1 MIKDSKSPPLSS
13 SPLSPHLVAIL
24 QALLVTF
31 LWSLSWV
38 FIKLAL
44 REEVPPISF
53 AALRYLLA
61 AASLLPLIVA
71 NPNARAVLRAL
82 NPRQWMA
89 LSVLG
94 VVYYT
99 ATQGLQYIALDLLP
113 AATLT
118 LLLSMTPVM
127 VALASQRSLGERL
140 SWMQWAG
147 LALATGGT
155 LLYFFPVALP
165 PDQAIG
171 VGIGL
176 LTLLAN
182 AASALLGRKLN
193 QSIPMPL
200 VVTGISMTIG
210 AILMM
215 GVGVAAEG
223 IVAFSWQTWLI
234 IIFLAVVNT
243 AVAFTLWNHT
253 LRTLTAV
260 ESSVINNT
268 MTVQI
273 AILAFLFLGETLNF
287 QQILGLG
294 VTVLGVLAVQLGRGR

>member
-1 MIKDSKSPPLSS
+1 MRSESETPITTPR
-13 SPLSPHLVAIL
+13 LSPHLVAML

-38 FIKLAL
+38 FIKLGL
-44 REEVPPISF
+44 REAVPPITF

-61 AASLLPLIVA
+61 AACLIPLILV
-71 NPNARAVLRAL
+71 NPRARAAIAEL
-82 NPRQWMA
+82 NPRHLMG
-89 LSVLG
+89 LTLLG
-94 VVYYT
+94 AIYYT
-99 ATQGLQYIALDLLP
+99 ATQGLQYAALALLP

-118 LLLSMTPVM
+118 LLLSMTPVI
-127 VALASQRSLGERL
+127 VAIVAQRSLGERL
-140 SWMQWAG
+140 SWMQWLG

-155 LLYFFPVALP
+155 LLYFYPIALP
-165 PDQAIG
+165 PEQAVG
-171 VGIGL
+171 VGLGVVA
-176 LTLLAN
+176 LLAN
-182 AASALLGRKLN
+182 ATSALMGRKIN
-193 QSIPMPL
+193 QTIPMPL

-210 AILMM
+210 AILMT
-215 GVGVAAEG
+215 GVGVALEG
-223 IVAFSWQTWLI
+223 IVTLSLQTWLI

-273 AILAFLFLGETLNF
+273 ALLAFLVLGESLNP
-287 QQILGLG
+287 QQIWGLG
-294 VTVLGVLAVQLGRGR
+294 VTVIGVLAVQLGRGK

>member
-1 MIKDSKSPPLSS
+1 MHSESETTITTPR
-13 SPLSPHLVAIL
+13 LSPHRVAIF

-38 FIKLAL
+38 FIKIGL
-44 REEVPPISF
+44 REAVPPITF
-53 AALRYLLA
+53 AALRYLIA
-61 AASLLPLIVA
+61 AACLIPLILV
-71 NPNARAVLRAL
+71 NPRARA
-82 NPRQWMA
+82 A
-89 LSVLG
+89 LSALTTRQLVGLTLLG
-94 VVYYT
+94 AVYYT
-99 ATQGLQYIALDLLP
+99 TTQGLQYVALALLP

-118 LLLSMTPVM
+118 LLLSMTPVI
-127 VALASQRSLGERL
+127 VAIAAQRSLGEHL

-155 LLYFFPVALP
+155 IGYFYPIALP
-165 PDQAIG
+165 PEQAVG
-171 VGIGL
+171 VGIGVL
-176 LTLLAN
+176 GLLAN
-182 AASALLGRKLN
+182 AASALMGRKIN
-193 QSIPMPL
+193 QAIPVPL

-210 AILMM
+210 AVLMA
-215 GVGVAAEG
+215 GVGVALDG
-223 IVAFSWQTWLI
+223 IVALSWQTWLI

-273 AILAFLFLGETLNF
+273 ALLAFLFLGESLNP
-287 QQILGLG
+287 QQIMGLG
-294 VTVLGVLAVQLGRGR
+294 VTVIGVLAVQLGRGR

>member
-1 MIKDSKSPPLSS
+1 MRSESEAPITTPRF
-13 SPLSPHLVAIL
+13 SPHLVAIL

-38 FIKLAL
+38 FIKLGL
-44 REEVPPISF
+44 REEVPPITF
-53 AALRYLLA
+53 AALRYLI
-61 AASLLPLIVA
+61 ASACVIALILV
-71 NPNARAVLRAL
+71 NPRARAALRSL
-82 NPRQWMA
+82 NSRH
-89 LSVLG
+89 LSGLTLLG
-94 VVYYT
+94 AVYYT
-99 ATQGLQYIALDLLP
+99 TTQGLQYVALDLLP

-118 LLLSMTPVM
+118 LLLSMTPVI
-127 VALASQRSLGERL
+127 VAIAAQRSPGEHL

-155 LLYFFPVALP
+155 IGYFYPIALP
-165 PDQAIG
+165 PEQAVG
-171 VGIGL
+171 VGIGVL
-176 LTLLAN
+176 GLLAN
-182 AASALLGRKLN
+182 AASALMGRKIN
-193 QSIPMPL
+193 QAIPVPL
-200 VVTGISMTIG
+200 VVTGVSMTIG
-210 AILMM
+210 AILMA
-215 GVGVAAEG
+215 GVGVALEG
-223 IVAFSWQTWLI
+223 IVALSWQTWLI

-273 AILAFLFLGETLNF
+273 ALLAFLFLGETLNL

-294 VTVLGVLAVQLGRGR
+294 VTIIGVLAVQLGRGR